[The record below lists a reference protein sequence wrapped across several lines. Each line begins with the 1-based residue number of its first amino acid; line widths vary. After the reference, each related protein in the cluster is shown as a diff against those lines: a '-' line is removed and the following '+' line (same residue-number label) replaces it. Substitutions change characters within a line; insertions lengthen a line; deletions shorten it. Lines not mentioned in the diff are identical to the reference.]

1 MLSRLKL
8 RIPDAADDALLEEL
22 LSGAEGMILACTGRT
37 ELPEALESAQVEIAA
52 MLYNR
57 MGMEGESSHSEGNV
71 SRSAESLPEYLKRQI
86 NPYRLARA
94 VSACD

>member
-8 RIPDAADDALLEEL
+8 RVPDAANDALLEEL
-22 LSGAEGMILACTGRT
+22 LTGAEGMILAYTGRE

-57 MGMEGESSHSEGNV
+57 MGMEGESSHSEGSV
-71 SRSAESLPEYLKRQI
+71 SRSADSLPEYLKRQL
-86 NPYRLARA
+86 NPFRLART